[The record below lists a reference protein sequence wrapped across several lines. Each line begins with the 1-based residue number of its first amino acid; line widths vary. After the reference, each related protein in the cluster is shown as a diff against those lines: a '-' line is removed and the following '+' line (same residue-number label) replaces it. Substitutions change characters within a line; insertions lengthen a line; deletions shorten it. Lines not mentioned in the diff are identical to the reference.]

1 MDGIAYGWHLFQ
13 SGGVVMYPLLLL
25 SVITVAIAVERLSYY
40 RQNRRGSIAFF
51 AAVRATLAAGDFGK
65 AAHLCAESP
74 TAVAR
79 IIGQGLEHDADETA
93 MKDAFEQRM
102 TLEAAG
108 FQRYLDYLSA
118 IVTISPLLG
127 LLGTV
132 TGMIRTF
139 SILDG
144 GAGAAA
150 ITGGVG
156 EALVATATGLCV
168 AIFAFCAYTYFDHQF
183 DAIVNDTEALAIDVL
198 NAKKESGAR
207 A

>member
-13 SGGVVMYPLLLL
+13 SGGIVMYPLLLL
-25 SVITVAIAVERLSYY
+25 SVITVTIAAERFSYY
-40 RQNRRGSIAFF
+40 RQNRRDSRPFF
-51 AAVRATLAAGDFGK
+51 AAVRAAASQGDFEK
-65 AAHLCAESP
+65 AARLCAERS
-74 TAVAR
+74 TATGR
-79 IIGQGLEHDADETA
+79 IIGQGLKHSADEQA

-108 FQRYLDYLSA
+108 FRRYLDYLSA

-168 AIFAFCAYTYFDHQF
+168 AILAFCAYTYFDHQF

-198 NAKKESGAR
+198 QAKKENGRR